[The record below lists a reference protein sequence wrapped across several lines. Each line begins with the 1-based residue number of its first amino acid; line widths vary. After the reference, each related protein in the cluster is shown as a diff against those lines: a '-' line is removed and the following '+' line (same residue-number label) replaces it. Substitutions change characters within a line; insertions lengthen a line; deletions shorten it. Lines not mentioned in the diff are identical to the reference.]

1 MLTTKITVERHDAA
15 TNTDNEIELTITGEY
30 YPGSEGHKAH
40 PMDRFAPP
48 DDPAEVDILSVKD
61 ESGFEVELSDE
72 EVHMAEEA
80 LERAAVIELRISAI
94 ACVLDWIVELALL
107 RELSRLT
114 MGARALS
121 KRPLTV

>member
-15 TNTDNEIELTITGEY
+15 TNTENEVTLTITGDY

-40 PMDRFAPP
+40 PMDRFTPP

-80 LERAAVIELRISAI
+80 LAEAAAEERESNEADRADSIR
-94 ACVLDWIVELALL
+94 DQQRDDDDDDDRY
-107 RELSRLT
+107 REERE
-114 MGARALS
+114 
-121 KRPLTV
+121 